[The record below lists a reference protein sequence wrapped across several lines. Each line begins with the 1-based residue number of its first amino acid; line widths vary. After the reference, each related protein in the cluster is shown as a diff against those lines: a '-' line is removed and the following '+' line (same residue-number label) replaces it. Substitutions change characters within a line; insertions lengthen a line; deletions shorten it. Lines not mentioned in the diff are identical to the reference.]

1 MTISRLSQ
9 QDPATLITNPSFVL
23 VSIPKASL
31 LRKFA
36 GARCDNQP
44 QQLLNSAAWH
54 NGSRPT
60 ICNPGPGMLRKQNN
74 PEFLLALMAIAA
86 TLAFSVWQVLLNNFA
101 IEQIAFTG
109 REIGILQS
117 LREVPGF
124 LAFTVVFVLL
134 LVREQHFALFSAA
147 LLGAGVAMTGFL
159 PSEYGFYF
167 TTVLMSIGFHYFYTV
182 QQSLTLQWIDT
193 ERAPEFMG
201 RLSAISSIAAL
212 ITFGSVWLCL
222 KFFKVDYQWIYLV
235 GGLIAVILVVFA
247 WLWFPQFNQK
257 VPQKK
262 HLVLRNRY
270 WLFYAL
276 TFMSG
281 ARRQIFVVFAGFLMV
296 QKFGF
301 SAANIALL
309 FLVNHMINAVVAPK
323 VGRLIASFGERR
335 MMGVEYVGLIVIFTA
350 YALVETAWIATI
362 LYILDHILFAM
373 AIAIRSYFQ
382 KIADPADIASSS
394 GVSFTINHIAAVIIP
409 AAFGIVW
416 LYSPSLVF
424 LAGSGMAAVSLIL
437 SRLVPY
443 KPAEGN
449 ETKLIRLPAK

>member
-1 MTISRLSQ
+1 MRLTF
-9 QDPATLITNPSFVL
+9 PAIVPTGSPNHRS
-23 VSIPKASL
+23 
-31 LRKFA
+31 LRK
-36 GARCDNQP
+36 RR
-44 QQLLNSAAWH
+44 LL
-54 NGSRPT
+54 
-60 ICNPGPGMLRKQNN
+60 
-74 PEFLLALMAIAA
+74 
-86 TLAFSVWQVLLNNFA
+86 
-101 IEQIAFTG
+101 
-109 REIGILQS
+109 
-117 LREVPGF
+117 
-124 LAFTVVFVLL
+124 
-134 LVREQHFALFSAA
+134 
-147 LLGAGVAMTGFL
+147 
-159 PSEYGFYF
+159 
-167 TTVLMSIGFHYFYTV
+167 
-182 QQSLTLQWIDT
+182 
-193 ERAPEFMG
+193 
-201 RLSAISSIAAL
+201 
-212 ITFGSVWLCL
+212 
-222 KFFKVDYQWIYLV
+222 
-235 GGLIAVILVVFA
+235 
-247 WLWFPQFNQK
+247 
-257 VPQKK
+257 
-262 HLVLRNRY
+262 HL
-270 WLFYAL
+270 
-276 TFMSG
+276 
-281 ARRQIFVVFAGFLMV
+281 
-296 QKFGF
+296 GF